1 MIRHAVVIAIAIGL
15 CIGFTALAGSGVLR
29 SAHIEAQP

>member
-15 CIGFTALAGSGVLR
+15 CIGFTVLAGSGVMR
-29 SAHIEAQP
+29 ARRIEVRP

>member
-15 CIGFTALAGSGVLR
+15 CIGFAALAGSGVMR
-29 SAHIEAQP
+29 SAHVEVRP